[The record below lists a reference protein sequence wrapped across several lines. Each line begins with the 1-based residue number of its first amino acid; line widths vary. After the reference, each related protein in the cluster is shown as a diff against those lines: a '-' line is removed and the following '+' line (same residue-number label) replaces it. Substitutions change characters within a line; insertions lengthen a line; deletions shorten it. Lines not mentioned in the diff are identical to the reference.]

1 MGKKM
6 SLFVVGLLVLS
17 ALACQLSS
25 GETLPT
31 VRPTQT
37 LRPTQTSADTARP
50 TQAPATVASET
61 PVAATPVSSGGDQAL
76 PNVQNMV
83 RAVVQIFI
91 LAQEGED
98 FVPLGTGS
106 GTIVS
111 PEGYILT
118 NAHVATGAGLEERPD
133 ALGIAITERSDEP
146 PSLMYLAEV
155 AALDERLDLAVLRI
169 ATDLGGRP
177 VDPTTLNL
185 VYISLGDSDLLELG
199 DPLRI
204 FGYPGIGGE
213 TITFSSGSVSGFTR
227 EPGLEGRAFIKTD
240 ATIAGGNS
248 GGLGADLAGKIV
260 GVPTQVGYGG
270 AERFA
275 DCRYLADTNGDGWI
289 DEQDNCIPVGG
300 FINALRPVNLSKGLI
315 EAARLGIAQPT
326 PQASVRP
333 AAQPRLSRLFFAP
346 DVTEN
351 DWPTS
356 VVTALPSGSTHI
368 YFFFDY
374 ENMQDG
380 LDWEVRWS
388 YEGEYD
394 LRYTSG
400 IWEGGESGT
409 WWVSRFDKEGLA
421 DGEYGVEVY
430 VEGQMRAGSTLT
442 VGGAEQVMPTFFNL
456 VFAQDIDAQG
466 EPVGSANL
474 LPAGLDRI
482 YAFFDYTALR
492 DDLTWRRVWYYEGEP
507 VAEGEETWSAGV
519 SGTEWVALESDAPL
533 EPGVYR
539 LELYIEQRLAVT
551 ADVIVAGQ
559 AGKSAFG
566 PITFAAGVDVNG
578 QPVDPAEAFPS
589 GLEALYVFWEYS
601 GMRDGLD
608 WEERWLWNGQE
619 IVRFEFTWQDGEA
632 GYFWDNIYR
641 DSGESLSDGTYTLE
655 LYVEGQLVQ
664 TGTAIVGSGVAPTPE
679 PAPAGEGLLLQGY
692 ILDADTERGI
702 PEAGFVVLKPGV
714 SAAGW
719 EGDEAQVY
727 TWAVSDRNGY
737 FELPLALERGQRYS
751 LIVGADG
758 YLPLLEEDVLVSDEP
773 SPLDVTFR
781 LQRP

>member
-1 MGKKM
+1 MGEKKG
-6 SLFVVGLLVLS
+6 LFAVGLLVLS

-25 GETLPT
+25 GEALPT
-31 VRPTQT
+31 VAPTA
-37 LRPTQTSADTARP
+37 RPTQTSV
-50 TQAPATVASET
+50 ATVVSET
-61 PVAATPVSSGGDQAL
+61 SVAPTSASLNGDETL
-76 PNVQNMV
+76 PDIKNMV

-91 LAQEGED
+91 LAQEGEE

-111 PEGYILT
+111 PDGYILT

-133 ALGIAITERSDEP
+133 ALGIAVTERSDEP
-146 PSLMYLAEV
+146 PSLLYLAEI

-177 VDPTTLNL
+177 VDAAALNL
-185 VYISLGDSDLLELG
+185 AYIPLGDSDLLELG
-199 DPLRI
+199 DQLRI

-227 EPGLEGRAFIKTD
+227 EPGVEGRAYIKTD

-275 DCRYLADTNGDGWI
+275 DCRYLADTNGDGWV
-289 DEQDNCIPVGG
+289 DEEDNCIPVGG

-315 EAARLGIAQPT
+315 EAARLGIARPT
-326 PQASVRP
+326 PQAPVVPS
-333 AAQPRLSRLFFAP
+333 AQPRLSRLFFAP
-346 DVTEN
+346 DVTEQ
-351 DWPTS
+351 DWPTT
-356 VVTALPSGSTHI
+356 VVTALPSGSTQI

-380 LDWEVRWS
+380 IDWEARWS

-394 LRYTSG
+394 LNYTSG
-400 IWEGGESGT
+400 PWEGGESGT
-409 WWVSRFDKEGLA
+409 WWVSRFDDAGLA
-421 DGEYGVEVY
+421 DGEYGVQVY
-430 VEGQMRAGSTLT
+430 VEGEKLAESTLT
-442 VGGAEQVMPTFFNL
+442 VGGAEPATPAFSNL
-456 VFAQDIDAQG
+456 VFAQDVDAQG
-466 EPVGSANL
+466 NPVGSGHL
-474 LPAGLDRI
+474 LPAGMNRL
-482 YAFFDYTALR
+482 YAFFDYTAMR
-492 DDLTWRRVWYYEGEP
+492 EGLTWRRVWYYEGES
-507 VAEGEETWSAGV
+507 VAEGEGTWDAGAN
-519 SGTEWVALESDAPL
+519 GTDWVALDSDTSLA
-533 EPGVYR
+533 PGVYR
-539 LELYIEQRLAVT
+539 LELYIEERLAVT
-551 ADVIVAGQ
+551 ADVAVAGQ
-559 AGKSAFG
+559 AGELAFG
-566 PITFAAGVDVNG
+566 PITFAAGVDASG
-578 QPVDPAEAFPS
+578 QPVDPADAFPS
-589 GLEALYVFWEYS
+589 GLEVLYVFWEYS

-608 WEERWLWNGQE
+608 WEERWLWEGEE
-619 IVRFEFTWQDGEA
+619 IVRFDFTWQDGKA
-632 GYFWDNIYR
+632 GYFWDNLYR
-641 DSGESLSDGTYTLE
+641 SNDQPLSDGTYTLE

-664 TGTAIVGSGVAPTPE
+664 TGTAIVGSGLAPTPE
-679 PAPAGEGLLLQGY
+679 PSPVEDGLLLQGY

-702 PEAGFVVLKPGV
+702 PEAGLVVLQPGV

-719 EGDEAQVY
+719 EGDETQVY

-737 FELPLALERGQRYS
+737 FELPLPLERGQRYS
-751 LIVGADG
+751 LIVGAEG